1 MRSGLIDLVLCV
13 RGHGGGG
20 NRLGCRPRR
29 RGGGCVGTQE
39 ASGALRAEHLGGL
52 PVEEHR
58 APGDEDG
65 VDGVDVAVDH
75 PRHCAVLVDLFLGV
89 AVQRVVEVRRV
100 ASAAGGICGSRTF

>member
-52 PVEEHR
+52 PVEEHVR
-58 APGDEDG
+58 PETRTALTVSTLRLTIRDIAPYW
-65 VDGVDVAVDH
+65 
-75 PRHCAVLVDLFLGV
+75 
-89 AVQRVVEVRRV
+89 
-100 ASAAGGICGSRTF
+100 STFSSV